1 MNPGTAKDTQR
12 TTHLLRAAIAV
23 LLVLLAAALR
33 VLPHPWNFTPIG
45 AMAIFSGS
53 LFRNRW
59 AAYLLPLAALLA
71 GDLFVGFHKLMFAVY
86 ASFALSVAIGRWLAR
101 SRTVI
106 RIGGAVFLGAA
117 QFYVLTNFALWSIGG
132 FYPKTSAGLAA
143 CYLAGLP
150 YFGNTLAGDA
160 LYAAIL
166 FGSFAL
172 AEKLLPFA
180 NRSWGSQLQS

>member
-1 MNPGTAKDTQR
+1 MNPGNAKHAQR
-12 TTHLLRAAIAV
+12 NVHLLRAAIAA
-23 LLVLLAAALR
+23 LLVVLAAALR
-33 VLPHPWNFTPIG
+33 ILHHPWNFTPIG

-59 AAYLLPLAALLA
+59 AAFLLPLAALFA

-86 ASFALSVAIGRWLAR
+86 ASFALSVAIGRWLAE
-101 SRTVI
+101 SRTVV

-117 QFYVLTNFALWSIGG
+117 QFYVLTNFAMWAIGG

-150 YFGNTLAGDA
+150 YFANTLAGDGFF
-160 LYAAIL
+160 AAIL

-172 AEKLLPFA
+172 AEKLLPFT
-180 NRSWGSQLQS
+180 RLSWDPEL